1 MYNSKV
7 TLIALRLDLERKI
20 YNVEQIFQIIY
31 FQYLELE
38 ISEANIQQYF
48 FIKHYI
54 STYKIMICSRSF
66 KYYL

>member
-54 STYKIMICSRSF
+54 STSKIMICSRSF

>member
-38 ISEANIQQYF
+38 ISEANIQQHF

-54 STYKIMICSRSF
+54 STYKIMIC
-66 KYYL
+66 

>member
-48 FIKHYI
+48 FY
-54 STYKIMICSRSF
+54 
-66 KYYL
+66 

>member
-20 YNVEQIFQIIY
+20 YNVEQIFHIIY

-48 FIKHYI
+48 FIKHYNWTTI
-54 STYKIMICSRSF
+54 GQ
-66 KYYL
+66 